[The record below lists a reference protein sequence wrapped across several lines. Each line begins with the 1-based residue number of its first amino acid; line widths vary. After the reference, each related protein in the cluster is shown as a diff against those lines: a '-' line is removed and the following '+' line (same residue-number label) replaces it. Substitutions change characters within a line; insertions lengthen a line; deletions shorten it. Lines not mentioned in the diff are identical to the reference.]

1 MNYRHGDLFYKKV
14 EEFKGEMVF
23 EGKSFRL
30 AEGEATGHH
39 HVLTAPRIKIYDDD
53 GQRYVSLSKTG
64 TLDHPEHGTITIQ
77 PGTYIEIRERE
88 FDYFSNEMRRV
99 VD

>member
-1 MNYRHGDLFYKKV
+1 MNYRHGDLFYKRV
-14 EEFKGEMVF
+14 ESIKGEKTF
-23 EGKSFRL
+23 EGERFTL

-39 HVLTAPRIKIYDDD
+39 HVLTAPKIEIYDDG
-53 GQRYVSLSKTG
+53 GQRYVNLASTG
-64 TLDHPEHGTITIQ
+64 TLTHPEHGVITVE

-88 FDYFSNEMRRV
+88 FDYFQGEMRRV